1 MLNVMR
7 ENLKHL
13 KWVLWIVAISMVL
26 YLGVYFTSDSRQA
39 GGVNADW
46 AAKVDGTTI
55 TTRQF
60 LDVARRADE
69 YYRKMFGAQYEQIK
83 GQLQLG
89 RQVVQQLVDD
99 QVLLSESRK
108 LGLEASASEVSRQI
122 LSDPQFQDAS
132 GRFIGKSQYTSVM
145 ERMWPGGVAA
155 YEQKVG
161 EDISIAKWKD
171 LVTEPVQ
178 VSDSEVL
185 DAYRAR
191 ADRAALDY
199 VVVPTAKQDVPSKLS
214 DAEVRSW
221 YDAHKE
227 TYRRGEGRRI
237 RYAVLERQAL
247 LSKVS
252 VTDADVK
259 SFYDGN
265 LAQYSRPE
273 QRRARHILFRV
284 EADAAPAAKQQARQQ
299 AEAALAR
306 LKKGEDFA
314 ALATTLSQDPSS
326 AEKGGD
332 LGFFGRGQMVPA
344 FDKAAFET
352 PIGQL
357 SDVVESEFGF
367 HIVQPTETRAAGTAP
382 MSEVAEGIRR
392 QLGLRRAQEL
402 AQSEAKRIRDSIAS
416 AKDLDAA
423 AAKEGLKVEE
433 KAVTRG
439 ELPPDLSASPD
450 FTNAVFQLAEGAVS
464 QPLAIARGMAIVAS
478 LGTVPATV
486 PPLAEVDGRVR
497 GDLLNSRAREAA
509 LAAARRAFAAHP
521 DLAAAAKALGQ
532 EVRKSTDYA
541 PDQSLPGAGR
551 VPELDKIVFAPATKA
566 GDKGV
571 VEAAAGAVIYV
582 VTRRDAFDPA
592 GFDGAK
598 AQLRSELVTQRRA
611 AVLQSILDGVRQK
624 HKIEI
629 NQELVDR
636 LKG

>member
-13 KWVLWIVAISMVL
+13 KWVLWIVAVSMVL
-26 YLGVYFTSDSRQA
+26 YLGVYFTSDSGRA
-39 GGVNADW
+39 GGVSAEW

-55 TTRQF
+55 STRQF

-69 YYRKMFGAQYEQIK
+69 YYRKMFGAQYDQLK

-89 RQVVQQLVDD
+89 RQVIQQLVDD
-99 QVLLSESRK
+99 QVLLSEARK
-108 LGLEASASEVSRQI
+108 LGLEASLSEVSRQI

-132 GRFIGKSQYTSVM
+132 GRFIGKSQYTSAM

-161 EDISIAKWKD
+161 EDIGIAKWKE

-178 VSDSEVL
+178 VSDPEVL

-191 ADRAALDY
+191 ANRAALDY
-199 VVVPTAKQDVPSKLS
+199 VVVPTAKQSVPSKLS
-214 DAEVRSW
+214 DADVRSW

-227 TYRRGEGRRI
+227 NYRRGEGRRV
-237 RYAVLERQAL
+237 RYAVVERQGQ

-259 SFYDGN
+259 SFYDAN

-284 EADAAPAAKQQARQQ
+284 EAGASPAEKEQARQQ

-314 ALATTLSQDPSS
+314 ALARTLSQDPSS

-332 LGFFGRGQMVPA
+332 LGFFGQGQMVPA

-352 PIGQL
+352 PIGQI
-357 SDVVESEFGF
+357 SGVVESEFGF

-392 QLGLRRAQEL
+392 QLGLRRAQEM
-402 AQSEAKRIRDSIAS
+402 AQSEAKRIRDSLAS

-423 AAKEGLKVEE
+423 AGKNGLKVEE
-433 KAVTRG
+433 KVVTRG
-439 ELPPDLSASPD
+439 DMPPDLAASPE
-450 FTNAVFQLAEGAVS
+450 FTDAVFQLAEGAVS

-478 LGTVPATV
+478 LGTVPPTV

-497 GDLLNSRAREAA
+497 SDLLNARAKEAA
-509 LAAARRAFAAHP
+509 LAEARRAFAAHP

-532 EVRKSTDYA
+532 EVRKSADYA
-541 PDQSLPGAGR
+541 SDQSLPGAGR
-551 VPELDKIVFAPATKA
+551 VPELDRIVFAPATKA
-566 GDKGV
+566 GDRGV
-571 VEAAAGAVIYV
+571 VEVPAGAVIYA

-592 GFDGAK
+592 GFDASK
-598 AQLRSELVTQRRA
+598 AQLRSDLLTQRRSA
-611 AVLQSILDGVRQK
+611 ALQSILDGVRQK

-629 NQELVDR
+629 NQEMVNQV
-636 LKG
+636 KG